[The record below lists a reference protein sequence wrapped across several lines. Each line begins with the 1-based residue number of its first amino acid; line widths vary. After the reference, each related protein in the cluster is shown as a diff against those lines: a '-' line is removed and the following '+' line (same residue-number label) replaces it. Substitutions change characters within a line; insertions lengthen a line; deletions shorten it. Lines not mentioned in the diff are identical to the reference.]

1 MTHSMNLNPEPF
13 SLIKSGLKTIELR
26 LNDEKRQLI
35 NINDD
40 IIFTNTEN
48 NQDTIQCKV
57 VDLRRFSSFEE
68 LYKNLD
74 LLKCGYTNDNIKTAT
89 HKDMDIYYSQEKQ
102 ESCGV
107 LGIELKLI

>member
-1 MTHSMNLNPEPF
+1 MTHSMNLNPKPF
-13 SLIKSGLKTIELR
+13 ALIKSGQKTIELR

-35 NINDD
+35 NINDN
-40 IIFTNTEN
+40 IIFINTEN

-57 VDLRRFSSFEE
+57 IDLHRFSSFEE

-74 LLKCGYTNDNIKTAT
+74 LLKCGYTNDDIKTAT

-102 ESCGV
+102 NRYGV
-107 LGIELKLI
+107 LGIELNLI